1 MPVRP
6 LNRLPSMTTE
16 AGSARSAPTLEMVAA
31 EAGVSRSTVSRVV
44 NSSPKVSPDVLEAVQ
59 AAITRLGY
67 TPNRA
72 ARSLANRRTMAIAL
86 VVPEDTS
93 RFFGDPYFAAVVR
106 GISRVLDAS
115 DYVLNLHLANPGPS
129 QKTVDYLLSGSVDG
143 AIVVSHHSSDRFLE
157 KLGGSIPVVF
167 GGHPLGPDADA
178 GAYYVDVDNVAAAE
192 AGVQYLI
199 ERGHTRIATITGQAD
214 MPAGIDRA
222 AGWQRALAA
231 GGLEPGPRV
240 DGGFTMAGGAQ
251 AMRELLDLGGFDAVF
266 IASDLMTLG
275 ALSVIAERGVRVPDD
290 IAVLSF
296 DDSPAAEAALVPL
309 TTVRQPS
316 EEMGEEMARMLL
328 QRLRGEP
335 TARTA
340 ILPTDIVVRASA

>member
-1 MPVRP
+1 
-6 LNRLPSMTTE
+6 MTIE
-16 AGSARSAPTLEMVAA
+16 AGSARSAATLEMVAA

-44 NSSPKVSPDVLEAVQ
+44 NASPKVSPEVVEAVQ
-59 AAITRLGY
+59 AAIARLGY

-72 ARSLANRRTMAIAL
+72 ARSLANRRAMAIAL
-86 VVPEDTS
+86 VVPEDTA

-129 QKTVDYLLSGSVDG
+129 QKTVDYLLGGSVDG
-143 AIVVSHHSSDRFLE
+143 AIVVSHHTGDHFLE
-157 KLGGSIPVVF
+157 KLGDSIPVVF
-167 GGHPLGPDADA
+167 GGRPLSSDAET
-178 GAYYVDVDNVAAAE
+178 GAYFVDVDNVAAAE
-192 AGVQYLI
+192 AGVRYLI
-199 ERGHTRIATITGQAD
+199 ESGRTRIATITGQAD

-222 AGWQRALAA
+222 TGWQRALESA
-231 GGLEPGPRV
+231 GLPLGPRA

-251 AMRELLDLGGFDAVF
+251 AMRTLLDRGGFDAVF

-275 ALSVIAERGVRVPDD
+275 ALSMLAERGVRVPDD

-296 DDSPAAEAALVPL
+296 DDSPAAAAAIVPL

-316 EEMGEEMARMLL
+316 EEMGEQMARMLL
-328 QRLRGEP
+328 QRLRGEE
-335 TARTA
+335 TSRTA